1 MFIIKEFKIWI
12 KFNVMIIASC
22 FREREREREHE
33 REKKREK

>member
-22 FREREREREHE
+22 FREREREHE